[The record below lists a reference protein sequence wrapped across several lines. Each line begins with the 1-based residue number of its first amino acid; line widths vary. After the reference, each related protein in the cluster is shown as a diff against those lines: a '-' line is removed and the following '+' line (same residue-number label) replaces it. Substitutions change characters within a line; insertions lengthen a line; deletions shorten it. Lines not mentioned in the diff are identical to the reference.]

1 MEKIDLQKV
10 LWIYYLQQC
19 YMHACMGLLVVAV
32 VDRNG
37 WLSLQFL
44 VAILVA
50 GCWIF
55 YMDNK
60 ARILK
65 SYWNR
70 PESLSFTSMWCM
82 QKCMH
87 AYKKLSSTLW
97 ILICIVSLLYQSW
110 WFQYGMCDLRL
121 TSSIYA
127 CMNACMH
134 LYACFSVCTGLS
146 LSFWPRLIL
155 KNKRNLQKWLLEK
168 KSKINGIPTCI

>member
-19 YMHACMGLLVVAV
+19 YMHACMGLLVMTVVGLDDCWLRRLLARQLLVVAV

-44 VAILVA
+44 VATLVA

-97 ILICIVSLLYQSW
+97 ILICIVSLLYHSW

-121 TSSIYA
+121 TS
-127 CMNACMH
+127 CMHAWMHAYMH
-134 LYACFSVCTGLS
+134 LYTCMHFCI
-146 LSFWPRLIL
+146 P
-155 KNKRNLQKWLLEK
+155 LE
-168 KSKINGIPTCI
+168 SSD